1 MLILSRE
8 ALGKIGR
15 HAWNVYP
22 LEAFGYLLGRTEN
35 AQILVALP
43 CTKTL
48 RWNEYAD
55 RWTGISEHLDV
66 AQNTAAQF
74 DLEIVGFYGSTT
86 QFEVDSYPRPPVLD
100 ASMGLLLIYRNM
112 CCPSCSWFSLYQN
125 GQKIARSEYTIP
137 KGKRASHAINQR
149 RVHHAWREVHTID
162 YTNGNTPQP

>member
-22 LEAFGYLLGRTEN
+22 LEAFGYLLGRTESV
-35 AQILVALP
+35 QIFAALP

-48 RWNEYAD
+48 RWNGYAD
-55 RWTGISEHLDV
+55 RWTRISEHLDV
-66 AQNTAAQF
+66 AQNTAARF
-74 DLEIVGFYGSTT
+74 DLEIVGFYGSTA

-100 ASMGLLLIYRNM
+100 ASMGLLLIYRNI
-112 CCPSCSWFSLYQN
+112 CCPSCSWFSLHQN
-125 GQKIARSEYTIP
+125 GQKILTANTPFP
-137 KGKRASHAINQR
+137 KASVQATPSINA
-149 RVHHAWREVHTID
+149 HAWREVHTID